1 MELNEVLAKITS
13 DSGRVMAKKSGITE
27 RTLLNQIS
35 NQRMPLDNL
44 IKVAD
49 TYGYSPIRAL
59 IDIGAIDEA
68 WTHVPDID
76 AAIRL
81 ADDEQ
86 LTDELLRRIQAAPN
100 PMWEE
105 PVGDLEAK
113 RRSKNSNKP
122 EQSVSSDGYDPLKHA
137 GYSGPDEDAMRG
149 YGEED
154 DDHIP

>member
-13 DSGRVMAKKSGITE
+13 DSGRAMAKKSGITE

-49 TYGYSPIRAL
+49 AYGYSPIRAL
-59 IDIGAIDEA
+59 IDIGAIDQA

-76 AAIRL
+76 AALRL

-113 RRSKNSNKP
+113 RRAKNSNNP